1 MDLTPREK
9 DKLLLF
15 TAGLV
20 AERRLARGLP
30 LNYPEAVALISME
43 ILEGAR
49 DGKTV
54 AQLMQLGRT
63 IITRDQVME
72 GVAEMVVL
80 AVMAVNAAAAAAT
93 AAAAVTAAVVKVEAA
108 QGEEVAVAMGQGT
121 VAVARLPSLD
131 GGGISQVPCR
141 TRNAQKCRSACN
153 GCAFALCV
161 SCSHRTCERSHLPHA
176 STVPHQCPHSCS
188 Q

>member
-1 MDLTPREK
+1 MAK
-9 DKLLLF
+9 AF
-15 TAGLV
+15 AV
-20 AERRLARGLP
+20 ERRSVFCKA
-30 LNYPEAVALISME
+30 EV
-43 ILEGAR
+43 
-49 DGKTV
+49 TV
-54 AQLMQLGRT
+54 AARAVSSAAARMEVAVVR
-63 IITRDQVME
+63 E
-72 GVAEMVVL
+72 GVAEMVVM

-108 QGEEVAVAMGQGT
+108 QVEEVAVAMGQGT

-131 GGGISQVPCR
+131 GGGIPQVPCR
-141 TRNAQKCRSACN
+141 TRSAQKCRSACN

>member
-1 MDLTPREK
+1 MGGRAAAAADMEAAAVR
-9 DKLLLF
+9 
-15 TAGLV
+15 ARV
-20 AERRLARGLP
+20 AAAE
-30 LNYPEAVALISME
+30 V
-43 ILEGAR
+43 
-49 DGKTV
+49 TV
-54 AQLMQLGRT
+54 AARAVSSAAARMEVAVVR
-63 IITRDQVME
+63 E